1 MSSMDAQQQVDSW
14 LGPLTEAEQAEL
26 AKFAAQFDADANE
39 AAADLAA
46 VLLASATL
54 ALVAV
59 AAILNWAWL

>member
-1 MSSMDAQQQVDSW
+1 MSSMDAQHDSW